1 MGSCGYAIFKSFGAL
16 RFGPSLLNEVR
27 QTGSVPQTTG
37 TSLHAIEC
45 DPWGSEPENWELRST
60 NAMTPSELLINAE
73 ETTIKVIF
81 SYLSRLN
88 FNFEEIVH
96 EDLPLR
102 YTRSRVVAAQLVAGW
117 GVALLQAIPKTPAVV
132 RQLPLHELETMKIR
146 TKKQWKII
154 HHRTCYANAFV
165 IGLKVYFEDE
175 RTNNMS
181 SLLIRTLP
189 NNNFTQKIIEWPGSL
204 PQCLSNAA
212 PTVTSTKHWFCC
224 RTPIFACIK
233 VCIQTRLHMHIYI
246 YI

>member
-1 MGSCGYAIFKSFGAL
+1 
-16 RFGPSLLNEVR
+16 
-27 QTGSVPQTTG
+27 
-37 TSLHAIEC
+37 
-45 DPWGSEPENWELRST
+45 
-60 NAMTPSELLINAE
+60 MTPSELLINAE

-154 HHRTCYANAFV
+154 HHRTCYAKCVCHWVKSVLWRWKNKKYVVTFDQNTSKQQLYTKDHWMTWISTTMSV
-165 IGLKVYFEDE
+165 KCSHYCHIDE
-175 RTNNMS
+175 
-181 SLLIRTLP
+181 TLVFLQNP
-189 NNNFTQKIIEWPGSL
+189 DI
-204 PQCLSNAA
+204 C
-212 PTVTSTKHWFCC
+212 
-224 RTPIFACIK
+224 
-233 VCIQTRLHMHIYI
+233 MY
-246 YI
+246 